1 MNKINKYKLRIQ
13 TLVLMSFL
21 FASFFTISSCD
32 TDETQTVATFTNLEM
47 ADEFDVEGA
56 PNSEIW
62 NFDIGTGPN
71 SDGWGNNELQYYT
84 SRSENVTVQNGLLVI
99 SAIEEDYN
107 GSSFTSAKILTKGK
121 FSQAYGRFEARI
133 KVPGGSGL
141 WPAFWLLGENV
152 DVDGWP
158 QCGEIDIMEY
168 RRQEPTKVSGSIHGP
183 GYSGLTDPQGQVT
196 KSYDLGNDRYD
207 AGFHVFGIEWSP
219 DYINYY
225 IDDVLYNQITPSDI
239 VVTPAD
245 AVYSLNDGV
254 EAVEATAYS
263 PAVEAVEPTDV
274 TGDWVFN
281 KPFYIIIN
289 LAVGGNFPGNPD
301 SGEAFPQ
308 NMLVD
313 YVRVYKQ

>member
-1 MNKINKYKLRIQ
+1 MNKTNKYKLRIQ
-13 TLVLMSFL
+13 TLVFISFI
-21 FASFFTISSCD
+21 FASILTLTNCSN
-32 TDETQTVATFTNLEM
+32 DETQTVATFTNLTM
-47 ADEFDVEGA
+47 SDEFDVEGA

-107 GSSFTSAKILTKGK
+107 GTSFTSAKLLTKGK
-121 FSQAYGRFEARI
+121 FSQAHGRFEARI

-219 DYINYY
+219 QYINYY

-245 AVYSLNDGV
+245 AVYTLNDGV
-254 EAVEATAYS
+254 AATADT
-263 PAVEAVEPTDV
+263 EAVEPTDI

-301 SGEAFPQ
+301 SGETFPQ

>member
-1 MNKINKYKLRIQ
+1 MNKINKYKIRIQ
-13 TLVLMSFL
+13 TVVLKSFV
-21 FASFFTISSCD
+21 FASMLMLSNCSN
-32 TDETQTVATFTNLEM
+32 DETQTVATFTNLVM
-47 ADEFDVEGA
+47 SDEFDVEGA

-62 NFDIGTGPN
+62 NYDTGTGFN
-71 SDGWGNNELQYYT
+71 GWGNNELQYYT
-84 SRSENVTVQNGLLVI
+84 GRSENVTVQNGLLVI
-99 SAIEEDYN
+99 SAIQEDYN
-107 GSSFTSAKILTKGK
+107 GSSYTSARLLTKGK

-141 WPAFWLLGENV
+141 WPAFWLLGENY

-168 RRQEPTKVSGSIHGP
+168 RRQEPTMVSGSIHGP
-183 GYSGLTDPQGQVT
+183 GYSGESNPQGHLT

-207 AGFHVFGIEWSP
+207 AGFHVFGIEWGP

-225 IDDVLYNQITPSDI
+225 IDDVLYNQIRPSDI

-245 AVYSLNDGV
+245 AVYTLNDGV
-254 EAVEATAYS
+254 AATDEAEAI
-263 PAVEAVEPTDV
+263 EPTNV

-281 KPFYIIIN
+281 KPFFIIIN
-289 LAVGGNFPGNPD
+289 LAVGGNFPGSPD
-301 SGEAFPQ
+301 NGELFPQ

-313 YVRVYKQ
+313 YVRVYN

>member
-301 SGEAFPQ
+301 SGEVFPQ

-313 YVRVYKQ
+313 YVRVYR

>member
-1 MNKINKYKLRIQ
+1 
-13 TLVLMSFL
+13 MS
-21 FASFFTISSCD
+21 
-32 TDETQTVATFTNLEM
+32 
-47 ADEFDVEGA
+47 DEFDVEGA

-62 NFDIGTGPN
+62 NFDTGTGFN
-71 SDGWGNNELQYYT
+71 GWGNNELQYYT
-84 SRSENVTVQNGLLVI
+84 DRSENVTVQNGLLVI
-99 SAIEEDYN
+99 SAIQEDYN
-107 GSSFTSAKILTKGK
+107 GSSYTSARLLTKGK

-141 WPAFWLLGENV
+141 WPAFWLLGENY

-168 RRQEPTKVSGSIHGP
+168 RRQEPTMVSGSIHGP
-183 GYSGLTDPQGQVT
+183 GYSGESNPQGHLT

-207 AGFHVFGIEWSP
+207 AGFHVFGIEWGP

-225 IDDVLYNQITPSDI
+225 IDDVLYNQIRPSDI

-245 AVYSLNDGV
+245 AVYTLNDGV
-254 EAVEATAYS
+254 AATDEAEAI
-263 PAVEAVEPTDV
+263 EPTNV

-281 KPFYIIIN
+281 KPFFIIIN
-289 LAVGGNFPGNPD
+289 LAVGGNFPGSPD
-301 SGEAFPQ
+301 NGELFPQ

-313 YVRVYKQ
+313 YVRVYN

>member
-1 MNKINKYKLRIQ
+1 MNKINKYKIRIQ
-13 TLVLMSFL
+13 TLVLKSFV
-21 FASFFTISSCD
+21 FASMLMLSNCSN
-32 TDETQTVATFTNLEM
+32 DETQTVATFTNLVM
-47 ADEFDVEGA
+47 SDEFDVEGA

-62 NFDIGTGPN
+62 NFDTGTGFN
-71 SDGWGNNELQYYT
+71 GWGNNELQYYT
-84 SRSENVTVQNGLLVI
+84 DRTENVTVQNGLLVI
-99 SAIEEDYN
+99 SAIQEDYN
-107 GSSFTSAKILTKGK
+107 GSSYTSARLLTKGK

-141 WPAFWLLGENV
+141 WPAFWLLGENY

-168 RRQEPTKVSGSIHGP
+168 RRQEPTMVSGSIHGP
-183 GYSGLTDPQGQVT
+183 GYSGESNPQGHLT

-207 AGFHVFGIEWSP
+207 AGFHVFGIEWGP

-225 IDDVLYNQITPSDI
+225 IDDVLYNQIRPSDI

-245 AVYSLNDGV
+245 AVYTLNDGV
-254 EAVEATAYS
+254 AATDEAEAI
-263 PAVEAVEPTDV
+263 EPTNV

-281 KPFYIIIN
+281 KPFFIIIN
-289 LAVGGNFPGNPD
+289 LAVGGNFPGSPD
-301 SGEAFPQ
+301 NGELFPQ

-313 YVRVYKQ
+313 YVRVYN

>member
-1 MNKINKYKLRIQ
+1 MNKTNKYKLRIQ

-245 AVYSLNDGV
+245 AVYTLNDGV
-254 EAVEATAYS
+254 AATADT
-263 PAVEAVEPTDV
+263 EAVEPTDI

-301 SGEAFPQ
+301 SGETFPQ